1 MMEKDNIE
9 QVFKNLKGSF
19 DIQEPKK
26 GHEDRFLEKLNFE
39 NKASVTVSKKIVW
52 WKSLSIAA
60 SVALLAAI
68 SVGYLAQD
76 SSIES
81 QVAKVSPEVSNTQFY
96 FANLIEEQVK
106 ELQAEDSPETQK
118 IVADTMMQLNNLE
131 TDYSRLEKE
140 LLDGG
145 NSKLL
150 LSAMITNF
158 QTRIDLLQDVLEQ
171 IETIKNLKNYD
182 DTNYTL

>member
-1 MMEKDNIE
+1 MEKDNIE
-9 QVFKNLKGSF
+9 QVFEDLKGSF
-19 DIQEPKK
+19 DIQEPNN
-26 GHEDRFLEKLNFE
+26 GHENRFLEKLNLGD
-39 NKASVTVSKKIVW
+39 KVAALPVKKTTW
-52 WKSLSIAA
+52 WKGLSIAA
-60 SVALLAAI
+60 SVAVLIALSI
-68 SVGYLAQD
+68 GFFNQN
-76 SSIES
+76 SSIEN

-106 ELQAEDSPETQK
+106 ELQAKDSPETQK
-118 IVADTMMQLNNLE
+118 IVADTMVQLNNLE

-171 IETIKNLKNYD
+171 IETIKKLKNYD
-182 DTNYTL
+182 D